1 MTGFLTTILILLL
14 VYYFLKILAKYF
26 APQLFKYAAKKAESH
41 FKEKFGN
48 FSNQQSTQQRNDGDV
63 IIDDAPTRKANPS
76 KKVGDYID
84 FEEIE

>member
-14 VYYFLKILAKYF
+14 VYYFLKILVKYF
-26 APQLFKYAAKKAESH
+26 APQLFKYAAKKAENH
-41 FKEKFGN
+41 FKEKFGD
-48 FSNQQSTQQRNDGDV
+48 FSNKQSTQQQKNGEV
-63 IIDDAPTRKANPS
+63 IIEDTPKRKVNPS